1 MGRKQLGVVAKS
13 YTITFDQ
20 ALFVSKYAD
29 AKGCPESHV
38 VRMAIQAVLDKYK
51 TKWECLVCDA
61 VNDIAYNKCWDCGMD
76 KGTQKAK

>member
-1 MGRKQLGVVAKS
+1 VGRKQLGVVAKS

-20 ALFVSKYAD
+20 ALFVSKFAD

-38 VRMAIQAVLDKYK
+38 VRMAIQEVLNKYK

-61 VNDIAYNKCWDCGMD
+61 VNDIAYTKCWDCGME

>member
-1 MGRKQLGVVAKS
+1 MGRKNLGVVGRS

-20 ALFVSKYAD
+20 ALFVSKFAD

-51 TKWECLVCDA
+51 TKWECLGCDA
-61 VNDIAYNKCWDCGMD
+61 VNDIAYKKCWDCGMD